1 MTVFLIVSDDDNSD
15 LAGRIAEEF
24 PKDDHY
30 VLSNNLWLVDASKTT
45 GEVAKSLDVIDG
57 KFGKVVVFSVS
68 GHSGY
73 HKQSLWEWMQL
84 D

>member
-1 MTVFLIVSDDDNSD
+1 MTVFLIVSDDDNPD
-15 LAGRIAEEF
+15 LAGRIAEVF
-24 PKDDHY
+24 PEDNHY
-30 VLSNNLWLVDASKTT
+30 VLSNNQWLVDASKTT
-45 GEVAKSLDVIDG
+45 DEVAKSLDVIG
-57 KFGKVVVFSVS
+57 GNFGKVVVFSVT

>member
-1 MTVFLIVSDDDNSD
+1 MTVFLIVSDTDNPD

-30 VLSNNLWLVDASKTT
+30 VLSNNQWLVDANKTT

-68 GHSGY
+68 AHSGY